1 MAVHF
6 ILRACADVI
15 FAPDPAR
22 GRLSLIKYTEIAKI
36 EAELTWDQ
44 AQF

>member
-22 GRLSLIKYTEIAKI
+22 GRLSLIKYPNKKNKPEYM
-36 EAELTWDQ
+36 
-44 AQF
+44 